1 MYRKIIIATVLM
13 IFCVSLSYAQRGRG
27 NFDSSQMPKKGE
39 ISGIILDSETG
50 DGLPSASIYLYSL
63 RDSSVVSGALTN
75 QDGSFEIDKLAYGK
89 YHITVKY
96 IGYKE
101 LDVDDITVKPDNY
114 QINLG
119 NISISADDISTEE
132 IEVTA
137 ERLKIEYKVD
147 KKIITPNN
155 DITSAGGTAVEVLE
169 NVPSVTV
176 DIEGNVSLRGS
187 TNFTVF
193 INGRPSVLDANDA
206 LQQIPASTI
215 ENIEL
220 ITNPSVKYD
229 PDGVAGIININL
241 KEQEESGWSGMTD
254 ISAGSYD
261 NYSLNALLN
270 YKLNGLTVFGGV
282 NYRDNNRLGEG
293 TFIQETNRS
302 GAITALDYENDMSR
316 GRYGLDIK
324 GGLTY
329 DIGRTTTFSLE
340 GRYGQFEFSR
350 NFISNIKEYQS
361 AFDSLSYSKNKSLV
375 SRNRDF
381 YAVNFDFIQRFD
393 DPRHSLT
400 ASVYVSDRSGGGD
413 DEQKVLPSNQDWD
426 IVDGYP
432 NMTRSTEI
440 ENSGDL
446 RVKLDYVNPISEVS
460 VFEAGGQYQM
470 DPEEEDNIFE
480 EYDPQNDIWDV
491 NNEFSSAYEFIR
503 NTSAIYS
510 TYSNKLYGINFK
522 LGLRGEYT
530 DRLISLKDTAVEY
543 SIDRFDLFPS
553 IHISSNIDED
563 NQLYASYGRRIQ
575 RPWGRSLEPS
585 KVYRDQYNYNIG
597 NPELEPEYVNSF
609 ELGYLRYFGKS
620 MVSLEGYFR
629 QTVNMITRVQI
640 PEDGGL
646 IRNTYMNLN
655 QDYSTGVEVM
665 SNLDLL
671 EWLNINA
678 SMDFYNYW
686 LEGKVNNEEVDNN
699 TFVWGANM
707 KSTVKISPSTR
718 FQVDMFYRGPSINA
732 QGKTAEFWGANLAV
746 RQELMNRNLSLVF
759 QVRDLFSTYK
769 REFTIN
775 QQNFYSYFYMTPR
788 SPQFTLTVSY
798 RFNNYEKKRDGM
810 NGGSMENVIDSDF

>member
-1 MYRKIIIATVLM
+1 MYRKILITACLLIIS
-13 IFCVSLSYAQRGRG
+13 VSLSFSQRGRG
-27 NFDSSQMPKKGE
+27 NFDPSQMPKKG
-39 ISGIILDSETG
+39 IITGKILDAETG
-50 DGLPSASIYLYSL
+50 AGLPSASIYLYSL
-63 RDSSVVSGALTN
+63 KDSSVVSGALTTS
-75 QDGSFEIDKLAYGK
+75 DGSFEIDKLAFGK

-101 LDVDDITVKPDNY
+101 LDVDDITIKPDNF

-119 NISISADDISTEE
+119 NINISADDISTDE

-137 ERLKIEYKVD
+137 ERLQIEYKVD
-147 KKIITPNN
+147 KKVITPNN
-155 DITSAGGTAVEVLE
+155 DITSAGGSAVEVLE

-206 LQQIPASTI
+206 LEQIPASTI

-270 YKLNGLTVFGGV
+270 YKVNGLTIFGGV
-282 NYRDNNRLGEG
+282 NYRDSKRIGEG
-293 TFIQETNRS
+293 TFLQRTSRNGS
-302 GAITALDYENDMSR
+302 VTSLDYQNDMNR
-316 GRYGLDIK
+316 GRYGLDLK
-324 GGLTY
+324 GGITY
-329 DIGRTTTFSLE
+329 DLGRSTTFSLE

-350 NFISNIKEYQS
+350 NFASNIQEFQS
-361 AFDSLSYSKNKSLV
+361 SLDSLSYSKNKSLV

-381 YAVNFDFIQRFD
+381 YAINFDFIQRFD
-393 DPRHSLT
+393 DPRHTLT
-400 ASVYVSDRSGGGD
+400 ASVYLSDRSGGGD
-413 DEQKVLPSNQDWD
+413 DEQKVLPANQSWD

-432 NMTRSTEI
+432 LMTRSKEI
-440 ENSGDL
+440 EKSGDL
-446 RVKLDYVNPISEVS
+446 RVKLDYVNPINENSM
-460 VFEAGGQYQM
+460 FEAGGQFEM

-480 EYDPQNDIWDV
+480 NYDPENNSWSINDD
-491 NNEFSSAYEFIR
+491 FSSAYEFVR

-530 DRLISLKDTAVEY
+530 YRFISLKDTAVDY

-563 NQLYASYGRRIQ
+563 NQIYASYGRRIQ

-629 QTVNMITRVQI
+629 QTNNIITRVQI
-640 PEDGGL
+640 PEEGGL
-646 IRNTYMNLN
+646 IKNTYMNLN
-655 QDYSTGVEVM
+655 QDYSTGIEIM

-686 LEGKVNNEEVDNN
+686 LEGKLEGQNVDNN

-707 KSTVKISPSTR
+707 KGTVKITPTTR
-718 FQVDMFYRGPSINA
+718 FQADMFYRGPSITA
-732 QGKTAEFWGANLAV
+732 QGKSAEFWGTNLAI
-746 RQELMNRNLSLVF
+746 RQELMDRNLSLVF
-759 QVRDLFSTYK
+759 QVRDLFNTWK
-769 REFTIN
+769 REFTID
-775 QQNFYSYFYMTPR
+775 QPDFYSYFYMTPY
-788 SPQFTLTVSY
+788 SPQFTLTISY
-798 RFNNYEKKRDGM
+798 KFNNFEKKRNGM
-810 NGGSMENVIDSDF
+810 NGEGMENVIDSDF

>member
-1 MYRKIIIATVLM
+1 MIKRIVLVMVFLIIA
-13 IFCVSLSYAQRGRG
+13 VSMSFAQRGRG
-27 NFDSSQMPKKGE
+27 NFDPSQMPKKGV
-39 ISGIILDSETG
+39 ITGKILDAETEA
-50 DGLPSASIYLYSL
+50 GLPSASIYLYSL
-63 RDSSVVSGALTN
+63 KDSSVASGALTK
-75 QDGSFEIDKLAYGK
+75 QDGSFEIDKLAFGK

-101 LDVDDITVKPDNY
+101 IDVDDITIKPDKFE
-114 QINLG
+114 IDLG
-119 NISISADDISTEE
+119 DIRISADYISTDE

-270 YKLNGLTVFGGV
+270 YKLNGLTIFGGV
-282 NYRDNNRLGEG
+282 NYRDYNRLGEG
-293 TFIQETNRS
+293 IFIQETSRGGS
-302 GAITALDYENDMSR
+302 VTSLDYQNDMNR
-316 GRYGLDIK
+316 KHYGLDLK
-324 GGLTY
+324 GGISY
-329 DIGRTTTFSLE
+329 DLGKTTTFSLE

-350 NFISNIKEYQS
+350 FFTSNIREYQNS
-361 AFDSLSYSKNKSLV
+361 LDSLSFSKNKSFV

-381 YAVNFDFIQRFD
+381 YAINFDFIQRFD

-400 ASVYVSDRSGGGD
+400 ASVYLSDRSGGGD
-413 DEQKVLPSNQDWD
+413 DEQKVLPSNQNWD

-432 NMTRSTEI
+432 LMTRSTEI
-440 ENSGDL
+440 EKSGDL
-446 RVKLDYVNPISEVS
+446 RIKLDYVNPINENSM
-460 VFEAGGQYQM
+460 FEAGGQFQM
-470 DPEEEDNIFE
+470 DPDEEDNIFE
-480 EYDPQNDIWDV
+480 NYDPVNNVWEV
-491 NNEFSSAYEFIR
+491 NNEYSSAYEFIR

-530 DRLISLKDTAVEY
+530 DRVISLKDTAVDY

-553 IHISSNIDED
+553 VHISSNIDDD

-585 KVYRDQYNYNIG
+585 KVYRDQYNYMIG

-629 QTVNMITRVQI
+629 QTNNMITRVQI
-640 PEDGGL
+640 PEEDGL

-655 QDYSTGVEVM
+655 QDYSTGVEIM
-665 SNLDLL
+665 SNLEILD
-671 EWLNINA
+671 WLNINA
-678 SMDFYNYW
+678 SMDLYNYW
-686 LEGKVNNEEVDNN
+686 LEGKIDGLDVDNN
-699 TFVWGANM
+699 TFVWGGNL
-707 KSTVKISPSTR
+707 KTTVKITPTTR
-718 FQVDMFYRGPSINA
+718 FQADMFYRGPSINA

-746 RQELMNRNLSLVF
+746 RQELMNRNLSLVL
-759 QVRDLFSTYK
+759 QVRDLFNTWK
-769 REFTIN
+769 REFTIDRPD
-775 QQNFYSYFYMTPR
+775 FYSYFYMTPR
-788 SPQFTLTVSY
+788 SPQFTLTISY
-798 RFNNYEKKRDGM
+798 KFNNFEKKREV
-810 NGGSMENVIDSDF
+810 NGGGMENVIDSDF